1 MKDELLPNSPNRTV
15 NTASCENQSNEEDL
29 RSGDKDENENEYE
42 AVDADCPDSPETPLM
57 QVSDASEFK
66 IEDVRGSIANL
77 SESPSPLQMYG
88 LEASGDGTGYLDSNG
103 NCDNKKPKES
113 PIFFKDGNELNE
125 PNDAASEALE
135 TDKNPG
141 FAGSIQ
147 NILYCDLCD
156 TAFISEEFVLEHIR
170 KYHRILKKD
179 WKQFV
184 SDHCL

>member
-1 MKDELLPNSPNRTV
+1 MPKKVSAVSPISFEVKDELMPNSPNRTV
-15 NTASCENQSNEEDL
+15 NAASCENQSNEEDL
-29 RSGDKDENENEYE
+29 NSDKDENENECE
-42 AVDADCPDSPETPLM
+42 ADDADSPDSPETPLM

-77 SESPSPLQMYG
+77 SESPSPL
-88 LEASGDGTGYLDSNG
+88 LNDG
-103 NCDNKKPKES
+103 NCDNKRPEES
-113 PIFFKDGNELNE
+113 PIFFKDEQ
-125 PNDAASEALE
+125 NDAPTEALKI
-135 TDKNPG
+135 DKNPG

>member
-1 MKDELLPNSPNRTV
+1 M
-15 NTASCENQSNEEDL
+15 
-29 RSGDKDENENEYE
+29 NENVYE
-42 AVDADCPDSPETPLM
+42 ADDANCPDSPDSPDSPETPLM

-77 SESPSPLQMYG
+77 SESPSPL
-88 LEASGDGTGYLDSNG
+88 LNDGNR
-103 NCDNKKPKES
+103 DNKGPKQS
-113 PIFFKDGNELNE
+113 PIFFKDGNEQIE
-125 PNDAASEALE
+125 PNDAATEALE
-135 TDKNPG
+135 TDKTPG

>member
-1 MKDELLPNSPNRTV
+1 MKDELLPNSPV
-15 NTASCENQSNEEDL
+15 NTASCENHSNEEDL
-29 RSGDKDENENEYE
+29 SGDKDENENVHD
-42 AVDADCPDSPETPLM
+42 ADDADCPDSPETLLM

-66 IEDVRGSIANL
+66 IEDVRGSITNL
-77 SESPSPLQMYG
+77 SESPSPLQVCG
-88 LEASGDGTGYLDSNG
+88 LEASGGGADSLSNG
-103 NCDNKKPKES
+103 NCDNKRPEVS
-113 PIFFKDGNELNE
+113 PIFFKDEQ
-125 PNDAASEALE
+125 NDTATEALE

-156 TAFISEEFVLEHIR
+156 TAFISDEFVLEHIR